1 MQVIYENQE
10 KWLENRT
17 NSIGGSECSAVVG
30 LNPYMSN
37 TELWEIKT
45 GQKPREDISN
55 EPYIIYGHK
64 AEELLVRLFELDYP
78 EYEANY
84 NDNYRVNYN
93 DTYNY
98 ISCTRDC
105 DLVEKA
111 TGRKG
116 ALEIKTTEIL
126 ASMHKE
132 KWKDRVPD
140 NYFCQVLQYFA
151 TDQELEFVILK
162 AQLKTDYGVKDN
174 GIRDVRTTTR
184 HYLFERK
191 DYLEDIEFLINKQV
205 EFWKNVQENKRP
217 NLIID
222 F

>member
-17 NSIGGSECSAVVG
+17 KSIGGSECSAVVG

-37 TELWEIKT
+37 TELWELKT
-45 GQKPREDISN
+45 GQRPREDISDKS
-55 EPYIIYGHK
+55 YIIYGHK
-64 AEELLVRLFELDYP
+64 SEELLVRLFELDYP
-78 EYEANY
+78 EYEVIY
-84 NDNYRVNYN
+84 NDNYRVNYH

-105 DLVEKA
+105 DLIEKS

-116 ALEIKTTEIL
+116 ALEIKTTELL

-140 NYFCQVLQYFA
+140 NYFCQIMQYFI
-151 TDQELEFVILK
+151 TDKDLEFVILK
-162 AQLKTDYGVKDN
+162 AQLKTDYGGGD
-174 GIRDVRTTTR
+174 IRTTTR
-184 HYLFERK
+184 HYFFERK
-191 DYLEDIEFLINKQV
+191 DYLEDIEFLEQKEI
-205 EFWKNVQENKRP
+205 EFWENYVKANKRP